1 MLFNLF
7 SALSGGLAWGLKF
20 RSHGSGGYH
29 KGLND
34 VQVIALLVTCG
45 VYLLLF
51 VLTFRALRRFRV
63 SGGATGLTPTD
74 NLWEDKLH
82 SCCACCCKAAASVAN
97 KQLDKEDAKEA

>member
-1 MLFNLF
+1 MLFILF

-34 VQVIALLVTCG
+34 EQVIALLVTCG

-63 SGGATGLTPTD
+63 TGGATGLTPTD

-82 SCCACCCKAAASVAN
+82 ACCACCCKAAAA
-97 KQLDKEDAKEA
+97 